1 MADVSELLTG
11 ISSLY
16 WTPGAAVLSEVS
28 QHRPDFQMAHSGLVR
43 LHRRC
48 ISGASGLAR
57 GVEGDPDSTCRVVR
71 RALGDAGRYLGT
83 TISPYLFF
91 WQAAQEVEQE
101 AALGLSTVEQRK
113 GASTNCA
120 VWIRTGVS
128 LRPCGGRH
136 KAPPTGQ
143 YSGASYCSS
152 KPGSCLD

>member
-101 AALGLSTVEQRK
+101 AALGLPAHIDPGEVNAKLFITVLF
-113 GASTNCA
+113 GF
-120 VWIRTGVS
+120 GLGLVS
-128 LRPCGGRH
+128 AMRR
-136 KAPPTGQ
+136 
-143 YSGASYCSS
+143 SS
-152 KPGSCLD
+152 